1 MQNDSQ
7 KFLLPNN
14 QFHSTGNASVATR
27 ARVRT
32 RTAHSHSHTNL
43 DVTTHR
49 RHQYVLVKN

>member
-1 MQNDSQ
+1 
-7 KFLLPNN
+7 
-14 QFHSTGNASVATR
+14 
-27 ARVRT
+27 VRT